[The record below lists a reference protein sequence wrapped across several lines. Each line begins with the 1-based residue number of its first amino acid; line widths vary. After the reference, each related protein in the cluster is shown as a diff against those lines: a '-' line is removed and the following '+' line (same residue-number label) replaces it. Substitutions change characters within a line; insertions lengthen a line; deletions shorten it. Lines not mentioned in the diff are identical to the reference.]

1 MKNNN
6 SMWKFLTRAAAS
18 TVFAFALG
26 QAAHAQEAKIPVV
39 AAENFY
45 GDVVQQLGGD
55 RVDVTSILSNPD
67 QDPHLFEASPKTAR
81 ALQHARVVV
90 YNGADYDPWM
100 TKLLGATGAGKSSN
114 NRTTI
119 VAADLVGK
127 KAGDNPHLWYDPK
140 TMPAVARAVSAA
152 LGTADPAHKSV
163 YDANLAKFLASL
175 QPVDARVAALR
186 ARYQGQPV
194 TATEPVFGYMSDAI
208 GLDMRNQRFQLAAM
222 NDTEASASDIAAFER
237 DLRERRVR
245 VLIYNSQATEALTRR
260 MLALARQSK
269 VPSVSVTETQPA
281 GVNFQQWMLAQL
293 DALDKALAAS
303 DPTQKPAQH

>member
-1 MKNNN
+1 MKKNN
-6 SMWKFLTRAAAS
+6 SMWKFLMRAVAS
-18 TVFAFALG
+18 TVFVFAFG
-26 QAAHAQEAKIPVV
+26 QAAHAQDAKIPVV

-81 ALQHARVVV
+81 ALQHASLVV

-100 TKLLGATGAGKSSN
+100 TKLLNVSKN
-114 NRTTI
+114 DKRKTI
-119 VAADLVGK
+119 VAAELIGK
-127 KAGDNPHLWYDPK
+127 KSGDNPHLWYDPS

-152 LGTADPAHKSV
+152 LASADPAHKAA
-163 YDANLAKFLASL
+163 YDANLAKFLDSL
-175 QPVDARVAALR
+175 KPIADKVATLR
-186 ARYQGQPV
+186 SQYAHVSV

-245 VLIYNSQATEALTRR
+245 ALIYNSQATEALTKR
-260 MLALARQSK
+260 MLKLAQQSH
-269 VPSVSVTETQPA
+269 VPTVSVTETQPA
-281 GVNFQQWMLAQL
+281 GKNYQQWMLAQL
-293 DALDKALAAS
+293 DALGNALAAGS
-303 DPTQKPAQH
+303 ANKGTTQ

>member
-1 MKNNN
+1 MKKNN
-6 SMWKFLTRAAAS
+6 SMWKFLMRAVAS
-18 TVFAFALG
+18 TVFVFASG
-26 QAAHAQEAKIPVV
+26 QAAHAQDTKIPVV

-81 ALQHARVVV
+81 ALQHASLVV

-100 TKLLGATGAGKSSN
+100 AKLLNVTKN
-114 NRTTI
+114 DKRTTL
-119 VAADLVGK
+119 VAAELVGK
-127 KAGDNPHLWYDPK
+127 KSGDNPHLWYDPS

-152 LGTADPAHKSV
+152 LASADPAHKAA
-163 YDANLAKFLASL
+163 YDANLAKFLDSL
-175 QPVDARVAALR
+175 KPIADKVATLR
-186 ARYQGQPV
+186 SQYAHVSV

-208 GLDMRNQRFQLAAM
+208 GLDMRNQRFQLATM

-245 VLIYNSQATEALTRR
+245 ALIYNSQATEALTKR
-260 MLALARQSK
+260 MLKLAQQSH
-269 VPSVSVTETQPA
+269 VPTVSVTETQPA
-281 GVNFQQWMLAQL
+281 GKNYQQWMLAQL
-293 DALDKALAAS
+293 DALGNALAAGS
-303 DPTQKPAQH
+303 ANKGTTQ